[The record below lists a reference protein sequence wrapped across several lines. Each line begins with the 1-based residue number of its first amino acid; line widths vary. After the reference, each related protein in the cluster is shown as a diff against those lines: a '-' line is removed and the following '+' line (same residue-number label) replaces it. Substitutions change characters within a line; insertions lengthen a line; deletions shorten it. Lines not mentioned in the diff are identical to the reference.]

1 MVAGLM
7 TKPNST
13 SVLVVCL
20 GNICRSP
27 LAEAALRNEATKAG
41 IDMVV
46 DSAGTSDWHIG
57 KGPDPRATALALRYG
72 IDISR
77 YQARQICEED
87 FDRFDM
93 IFALDHENLANI
105 QSVAPPAHK
114 AQVSLLMD
122 VVPGCE
128 GQPVA
133 DPYFGDDAGFEV
145 TWGEVQ
151 AAAQALVRRIAGN

>member
-27 LAEAALRNEATKAG
+27 LAEAALRNEAAKSG

-114 AQVSLLMD
+114 AQLSLLMD

-145 TWGEVQ
+145 TWSEVQ

>member
-1 MVAGLM
+1 M

-27 LAEAALRNEATKAG
+27 LAEAALRNEAANAG

-114 AQVSLLMD
+114 AQLSLLMD

-145 TWGEVQ
+145 TWSEVQ

>member
-27 LAEAALRNEATKAG
+27 LAEAALRNEAANAG

-114 AQVSLLMD
+114 AQLSLLMD
-122 VVPGCE
+122 VVPGSE

-145 TWGEVQ
+145 TWSEVQ
-151 AAAQALVRRIAGN
+151 AAAQALVRRIVGN